1 LIAFATNIDLSAQL
15 LPAYSGYSVNGH
27 DVKWIEGS
35 YQTFAGFEISAKLGW
50 AISEA
55 TSPFSLMLIFASLN
69 LWPRYAKKF
78 DTTHRKTSFYLTKPA
93 THFFGWLIAIAFVSI
108 GFFGWPISL

>member
-1 LIAFATNIDLSAQL
+1 
-15 LPAYSGYSVNGH
+15 
-27 DVKWIEGS
+27 
-35 YQTFAGFEISAKLGW
+35 
-50 AISEA
+50 
-55 TSPFSLMLIFASLN
+55 MLIFASLN